1 MDKKNFEIIRALLIV
16 ALVLAVSAVVLDA
29 IR

>member
-1 MDKKNFEIIRALLIV
+1 MDKKNFEIIRAILIV